1 MLDDEAITGQTF
13 KKFPVPQQAPV
24 REFGKTLSPS
34 KCRPIEIHETGSRN
48 GCRGRYR
55 FMKKGDRKSPVEFQI
70 FRKFVVVDMKIM
82 AELGPCIRTINLFQ
96 DVRISRKSG
105 IWNSRES

>member
-1 MLDDEAITGQTF
+1 
-13 KKFPVPQQAPV
+13 
-24 REFGKTLSPS
+24 
-34 KCRPIEIHETGSRN
+34 
-48 GCRGRYR
+48 
-55 FMKKGDRKSPVEFQI
+55 MKKGDRESPVEFQI